1 MIQKT
6 KRIVIT
12 GASIMM
18 LTGILLLGSYHWPR
32 TAEVLVVSTEVKRVG
47 DGAEMRDQYRIT
59 VTRVDNGKRM
69 VLRNED
75 AWYRFK
81 FNSADLQGD
90 AAINERNQT
99 PVHIRYYGWRSNLMS
114 WFWNVSE
121 LKALRA
127 GAD

>member
-6 KRIVIT
+6 KRIAIISV
-12 GASIMM
+12 SIVM
-18 LTGILLLGSYHWPR
+18 LVVVLLLGSYHWPR

-47 DGAEMRDQYRIT
+47 DGAAMRDQYRIT

-90 AAINERNQT
+90 AAISERNQT
-99 PVHIRYYGWRSNLMS
+99 PVQIRYYGWRSNLMS
-114 WFWNVSE
+114 WFWNVSA
-121 LKALRA
+121 LKALGA